1 MSVWD
6 EVVGQQRVSQT
17 LQEAAQSREA
27 MTHAWL
33 LTGPPGSGRSI
44 AARAFAAALQCE
56 RIDEPGCGVC
66 SGCTMTLNGSHPDVT
81 VLATDRVTITIDEV
95 RHLVGLASRSPG
107 EGRWRD
113 RKSTRLNSSHV

>member
-44 AARAFAAALQCE
+44 AARACAAALQCE
-56 RIDEPGCGVC
+56 RVDEPGCGGC
-66 SGCTMTLNGSHPDVT
+66 SGCTMTLHGSHPAVT
-81 VLATDRVTITIDEV
+81 VRATDRATRTSEEA
-95 RHLVGLASRSPG
+95 RHRVGRAHRSTG
-107 EGRWRD
+107 EG
-113 RKSTRLNSSHV
+113 

>member
-56 RIDEPGCGVC
+56 RVDEPGCGVC
-66 SGCTMTLNGSHPDVT
+66 SGCTMTLNGSHSDVT
-81 VLATDRVTITIDEV
+81 VLVPERVKITIDDV
-95 RHLVGLASRSPG
+95 RPLVCLSYSSPILM
-107 EGRWRD
+107 RWRLY
-113 RKSTRLNSSHV
+113 T